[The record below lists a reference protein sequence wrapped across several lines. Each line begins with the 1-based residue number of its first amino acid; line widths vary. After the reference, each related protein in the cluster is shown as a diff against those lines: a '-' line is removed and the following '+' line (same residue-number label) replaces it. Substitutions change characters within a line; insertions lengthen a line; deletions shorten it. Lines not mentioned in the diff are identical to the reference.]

1 MSYTPIRYDK
11 KSEKEWIIRLVIS
24 LSIIL
29 LYIIML
35 FIEANAFVS
44 SGINPLS
51 DSSLFTVFF
60 VFLSVLEY
68 IAVPVFV
75 ISILMVL
82 DSYMYLKRLKKNYF
96 EVPVDKKIYEKNLSN
111 VPRTK
116 VVENVYARD
125 SWIGA
130 IFFLM
135 VIFPEHIAGSS
146 SSAFCF
152 QKRKIFKVLIAIRH
166 SWKNVFRNIR

>member
-29 LYIIML
+29 LHIIML

-51 DSSLFTVFF
+51 ANSLFTVFF

-75 ISILMVL
+75 ISILKVL

-96 EVPVDKKIYEKNLSN
+96 EVPVDKKIYEKNL
-111 VPRTK
+111 V
-116 VVENVYARD
+116 
-125 SWIGA
+125 
-130 IFFLM
+130 
-135 VIFPEHIAGSS
+135 IAG
-146 SSAFCF
+146 
-152 QKRKIFKVLIAIRH
+152 
-166 SWKNVFRNIR
+166 